1 MVSLFGKS
9 RIELMGQK
17 ATAYNNGYVESF
29 GDVWLRDKFYTV
41 FGDYVRFD
49 KKNGDVNLSGN
60 IYFFEKDFRVI
71 KSDKANFNIK
81 TRIGNFTNSFLF
93 EKKDNIWLKSEVL
106 DLKKDKLTIYNGSFS
121 SCDAKNP
128 DWKITFSKGK
138 YDNSHSF
145 VEIENALLYANGIP
159 IFYLPYYQFATKRKT
174 GLLTPSVGVIENQ
187 GFFYS
192 QPIYYAPEIDWDLE
206 FSPQIRTQRG
216 AGLFTKYRFADSPNS
231 KGEVGVGVF
240 GEKRKYVKK
249 FGLINKNHFG
259 AEIKYEKGRIF
270 SKGNHKDELFVDFT
284 TFNDAQYLNT
294 KSSKIN
300 SDKMVE
306 SELNY
311 YYDSEDNYYGFY
323 AKYFL
328 DTTKISNE
336 KTMQKFPL
344 LHYHRFSNSVL
355 ENNLIYSVD
364 IKTKNLYQEVGLG
377 ATQLELAM
385 PLTIHFN
392 LLDDYLN
399 FSLSQNLYSTFIEY
413 SQSDTHI
420 QTGKFFSNFLVA
432 SLNTDLSKKYDDFFH
447 TINIGLYYTHPQH
460 SRKRG
465 YFADFIQTSSEK
477 NSLDLK
483 FSQYFYNKD
492 GLNFFSQTLSQPYY
506 LKNEE
511 HKRGILENDIEIKTT
526 KNLTISNQID
536 YSHFSK
542 RLSKIESAINYKQ
555 KYFDLKLA
563 HTYQED
569 NVSDPNYLTAEF
581 QTKLNSRYNFF
592 IKADYN
598 SKYDI
603 FKLFKIG
610 YKMKKKCWDYALT
623 YEEETMPTLSDDGEK
638 SFVKKGIFL
647 RIELYPIGE
656 TKFRHQREKFIDD

>member
-1 MVSLFGKS
+1 
-9 RIELMGQK
+9 
-17 ATAYNNGYVESF
+17 
-29 GDVWLRDKFYTV
+29 
-41 FGDYVRFD
+41 
-49 KKNGDVNLSGN
+49 
-60 IYFFEKDFRVI
+60 
-71 KSDKANFNIK
+71 
-81 TRIGNFTNSFLF
+81 
-93 EKKDNIWLKSEVL
+93 
-106 DLKKDKLTIYNGSFS
+106 
-121 SCDAKNP
+121 
-128 DWKITFSKGK
+128 
-138 YDNSHSF
+138 
-145 VEIENALLYANGIP
+145 
-159 IFYLPYYQFATKRKT
+159 
-174 GLLTPSVGVIENQ
+174 
-187 GFFYS
+187 
-192 QPIYYAPEIDWDLE
+192 
-206 FSPQIRTQRG
+206 
-216 AGLFTKYRFADSPNS
+216 
-231 KGEVGVGVF
+231 
-240 GEKRKYVKK
+240 
-249 FGLINKNHFG
+249 
-259 AEIKYEKGRIF
+259 
-270 SKGNHKDELFVDFT
+270 
-284 TFNDAQYLNT
+284 
-294 KSSKIN
+294 
-300 SDKMVE
+300 
-306 SELNY
+306 
-311 YYDSEDNYYGFY
+311 
-323 AKYFL
+323 
-328 DTTKISNE
+328 
-336 KTMQKFPL
+336 MQKFPL

-610 YKMKKKCWDYALT
+610 YKMKKNVGI
-623 YEEETMPTLSDDGEK
+623 MP
-638 SFVKKGIFL
+638 
-647 RIELYPIGE
+647 
-656 TKFRHQREKFIDD
+656 